1 MNDKKFLLTVAA
13 AVMLAA
19 AVMFAAAG
27 FTSLRAATVASKGYV
42 IAEITVTDPEA
53 YKQYAASVSPIAAK
67 FGGKY
72 LVRGGQTVAEEGDPP
87 SGRIVVIEF
96 DSLAAARSFED
107 SKDYQ
112 AVAPLRRKAAHSRVF
127 LVEGVAQ

>member
-1 MNDKKFLLTVAA
+1 MNRKKFPLAVVAA
-13 AVMLAA
+13 VILTATGL
-19 AVMFAAAG
+19 G
-27 FTSLRAATVASKGYV
+27 FLRAATVAPKGYV

-53 YKQYAASVSPIAAK
+53 YKQYAAAVAPVVARL
-67 FGGKY
+67 GGKY
-72 LVRGGQTVAEEGDPP
+72 LVRGGQTVAEEGEAP

-96 DSLAAARSFED
+96 DDLAAARSFED

-127 LVEGVAQ
+127 LVEGVTP

>member
-1 MNDKKFLLTVAA
+1 MNNRKFLLTIVAMILAATGFTFLRAA
-13 AVMLAA
+13 AVTL
-19 AVMFAAAG
+19 
-27 FTSLRAATVASKGYV
+27 KGYV

-53 YKQYAASVSPIAAK
+53 YKQYAATVPPIAAK

-72 LVRGGQTVAEEGDPP
+72 LVRGGQTVVVEGEPP

-107 SKDYQ
+107 SPEYQ
-112 AVAPLRRKAAHSRVF
+112 AVAPLRRKAARSRVF
-127 LVEGVAQ
+127 LVEGVTQ